1 MSSALVYNLH
11 GHEQIA
17 TALAATLGAEMGTL
31 EQRDFPDGESYLRV
45 HDDVAGRDVVI
56 LCGLEQPNPRF
67 LPLSF
72 LAATVREFG
81 ARRVGLVSPY
91 LAYMRQDIRFHDG
104 EALTSRCFARLISNQ
119 FDWLVTVDPHLHRY
133 HALSDL
139 YAIPSRVVHAADL
152 MARFVADQAD
162 AFLVGP
168 DEESEQWVSQ
178 MADAAGV
185 PWVVARKERFGDR
198 QVAIHLPPLAQLAG
212 RHPVL
217 MDDVISSGMTMART
231 LEALAAEGFKASTC
245 VGVHGLFAEGADTML
260 EGLGTRLVCSNS
272 IAQRSSQLDVGP
284 LLAAAAAQL
293 MA

>member
-1 MSSALVYNLH
+1 MSSPLVYNLH

-17 TALAATLGAEMGTL
+17 AALVTALGAEAGTL
-31 EQRDFPDGESYLRV
+31 ERRDFPDGESYLRV

-91 LAYMRQDIRFHDG
+91 LAYMRQDIRFHEG
-104 EALTSRCFARLISNQ
+104 EALTSRCFARLVSNQ
-119 FDWLVTVDPHLHRY
+119 FDWLATVDPHLHRY

-139 YAIPSRVVHAADL
+139 YAIPTRVVHAADL
-152 MARFVADQAD
+152 MASFVADQTD

-178 MADAAGV
+178 MAAAADV

-198 QVAIHLPPLAQLAG
+198 QVAIHLPPMAQLVG

-231 LEALAAEGFKASTC
+231 LEALAGAGFTASTC
-245 VGVHGLFAEGADTML
+245 VGVHGLFAEGADVML

-272 IAQRSSQLDVGP
+272 IPHRTSQLDVGP
-284 LLAAAAAQL
+284 LLAAAAAEL